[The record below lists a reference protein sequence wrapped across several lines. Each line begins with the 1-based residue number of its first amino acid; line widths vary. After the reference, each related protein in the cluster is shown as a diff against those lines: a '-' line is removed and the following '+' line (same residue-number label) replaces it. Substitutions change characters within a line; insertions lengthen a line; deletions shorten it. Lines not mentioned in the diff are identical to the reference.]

1 MSKRKKTVAEA
12 LLLEYVSLTE
22 LGVLFGT
29 TSHWI
34 GRWLEALGLWVR
46 CGKPTQKAHDMGLI
60 NSREYA
66 SGCEYPLNTWHR
78 ERTVAVLVAAGHILK
93 NSVQARSN
101 QPVSKYIVV
110 PTVKKK
116 TP

>member
-46 CGKPTQKAHDMGLI
+46 CGKPTQ
-60 NSREYA
+60 
-66 SGCEYPLNTWHR
+66 
-78 ERTVAVLVAAGHILK
+78 
-93 NSVQARSN
+93 
-101 QPVSKYIVV
+101 
-110 PTVKKK
+110 
-116 TP
+116 